1 MRSAARL
8 IIALAAL
15 APLMLTVT
23 SASLS
28 AERAKGGADRV
39 VGLQFNEPKQTE
51 FLKAVLK
58 SMKLQ
63 YTVMATPEGELVEWA
78 STDTAQE
85 YEIQNRVSQFWF
97 ISTQCS
103 GMRPPLPTQPALAS
117 LSCSK

>member
-1 MRSAARL
+1 MRNTARL
-8 IIALAAL
+8 LIALATL
-15 APLMLTVT
+15 GLLMLTVT
-23 SASLS
+23 STGVS
-28 AERAKGGADRV
+28 AERSKDGADRV
-39 VGLQFNEPKQTE
+39 VGLRFNETKQTE

-78 STDTAQE
+78 SRDTAQE
-85 YEIQNRVSQFWF
+85 LEIQNRVSQFWF

-103 GMRPPLPTQPALAS
+103 GMRPPLPAQPALAS